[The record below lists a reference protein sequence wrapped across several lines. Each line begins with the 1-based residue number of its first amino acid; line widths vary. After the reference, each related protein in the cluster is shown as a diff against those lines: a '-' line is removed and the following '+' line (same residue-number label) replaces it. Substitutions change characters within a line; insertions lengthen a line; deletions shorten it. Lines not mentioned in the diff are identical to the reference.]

1 MEGPS
6 FDNHLENNI
15 NSFNKVSG
23 SSDASSARA
32 RQLDE
37 LTKLQQVQKKAASGN
52 VSAKELTNL
61 YQKLTLPEYK
71 NNVIST
77 LLNQNNSILDA
88 VMMDLISILGA
99 ELGNDMGGI
108 DVLFLTKLIN
118 RLDEMAKNSPNPE
131 YSKSL
136 KNILQQNLPNID
148 DSKGIQAKLLKA
160 EIQQTLQGINSKDIP
175 DAKNTPKTQPQGK
188 LDGGGVASTKAPVIG
203 PMNQM
208 QFPIKEKGFTLLDK
222 DTMVSPDKNIVV
234 KSNDG
239 ITAMADILRLTKD
252 GGFIHALANL
262 ENLETIDPDDLKPF
276 IAAIIQIGKI
286 VPLFFVSQIVTQF
299 MVHLAKLSAN
309 DKRHRLAIVTDNVT
323 SLREID
329 KVDYIRK
336 VSPSPNM
343 QESYY
348 HAYQSLFDE
357 GYHFIISLHLNPNLK
372 KTFRAASAAK
382 KNALEGRSDDYEV
395 HVHNT
400 NANGVGLGL
409 IIYELVQAIEYGFSP
424 LEVNQ
429 AAKQLSEMYKH
440 WVCPLEFDFVKNHQW
455 VMKLADNQKK
465 VQMRLFH
472 FVPVIELDKELK
484 IISVSYT
491 KESAFVSLINA
502 LDQEVKN
509 SNRKI
514 NRICVEYRGV
524 YRLAIK
530 LRNQIKVK
538 YPNTKVSLHSVGTL
552 TTQLLGP
559 ELLGVCVI

>member
-1 MEGPS
+1 MDGPS
-6 FDNHLENNI
+6 FENQLDNNI
-15 NSFNKVSG
+15 KNFKRVSDSG
-23 SSDASSARA
+23 DTSSAKSK
-32 RQLDE
+32 QLNE
-37 LTKLQQVQKKAASGN
+37 LSKLQQVQKKAASGTI
-52 VSAKELTNL
+52 SAKELTNL
-61 YQKLTLPEYK
+61 YHKLSIPEYK

-88 VMMDLISILGA
+88 VMMDLLSILGS
-99 ELGNDMGGI
+99 ELGNDMGGV

-118 RLDEMAKNSPNPE
+118 RLDDLAKSNSNPE

-160 EIQQTLQGINSKDIP
+160 QIQEILQGINTKEIQDPKNI
-175 DAKNTPKTQPQGK
+175 AKPQTQGK
-188 LDGGGVASTKAPVIG
+188 LDGTGVISTKAPVVG
-203 PMNQM
+203 PMSQM

-222 DTMVSPDKNIVV
+222 DTMVSPDKNVV
-234 KSNDG
+234 IKSTDG
-239 ITAMADILRLTKD
+239 ITAMADILKLTKD

-262 ENLETIDPDDLKPF
+262 EHLETIDPDDLKPF

-336 VSPSPNM
+336 VTPSDNM

-357 GYHFIISLHLNPNLK
+357 GYHYIISLHLNPNLK
-372 KTFRAASAAK
+372 QTFKAANAAK
-382 KNALEGRSDDYEV
+382 KNVLEGRSDDYEIN
-395 HVHNT
+395 VHNT

-409 IIYELVQAIEYGFSP
+409 IIYELVQAIDYGFSP

-429 AAKQLSEMYKH
+429 AAIQLSYTYKH

-514 NRICVEYRGV
+514 NRISVEYRGV

-538 YPNTKVSLHSVGTL
+538 YPNIKVSLHSVGTL